1 MHNYEIDIN
10 DAYILNTFDQKD
22 IKDWNTIDKYVDLK
36 NKLEVFEK
44 TLEQYKTEVLDRCKL
59 SNKTIYLNESMLKLA
74 FKDLVEAHE
83 ELVNIRLYD
92 PNYEYENGVDIYV

>member
-1 MHNYEIDIN
+1 VSYYTENITSDDLLDFYR
-10 DAYILNTFDQKD
+10 
-22 IKDWNTIDKYVDLK
+22 KYVDLK

-44 TLEQYKTEVLDRCKL
+44 ALEQYKTEVLDRCKL